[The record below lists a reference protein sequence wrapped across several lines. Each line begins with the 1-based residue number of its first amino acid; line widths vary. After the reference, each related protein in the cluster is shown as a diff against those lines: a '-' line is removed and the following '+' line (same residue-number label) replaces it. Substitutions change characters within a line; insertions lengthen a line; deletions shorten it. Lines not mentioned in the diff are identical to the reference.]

1 MSIIFTKIEAAP
13 IGENTYV
20 IKDESTG
27 KCAVIDPGCMTA
39 SINRFIYDGSGLK
52 YILLTHA
59 HWDHIAA
66 LNEYVS
72 KYPDARVV
80 ASFDEREMLIDSS
93 INHSARYTES
103 AISREA
109 DIYVSDNEELSLGN
123 SKLRFIAT
131 PGHTKGGMCILVD
144 DKLFSG
150 DTLFLRS
157 VGRTDLYGGSW
168 QDLKA
173 SIQDKLF
180 KLDGSTKVYPGH
192 GPSTTIELEMREN
205 PFV

>member
-39 SINRFIYDGSGLK
+39 SINRFIYDGSGLE

-109 DIYVSDNEELSLGN
+109 DIYVSDICMFYLLLKVALHIFG
-123 SKLRFIAT
+123 RFLFFLI
-131 PGHTKGGMCILVD
+131 D
-144 DKLFSG
+144 DM
-150 DTLFLRS
+150 DQILFLF
-157 VGRTDLYGGSW
+157 LYLHHN
-168 QDLKA
+168 QDL
-173 SIQDKLF
+173 
-180 KLDGSTKVYPGH
+180 T
-192 GPSTTIELEMREN
+192 N
-205 PFV
+205 PYI

>member
-39 SINRFIYDGSGLK
+39 SINRFIYDGSGLE

-109 DIYVSDNEELSLGN
+109 DIYVSDNEELSEIPSLDLSQPPDIQKAGCA
-123 SKLRFIAT
+123 SSLTISF
-131 PGHTKGGMCILVD
+131 LVEIHC
-144 DKLFSG
+144 FSG
-150 DTLFLRS
+150 
-157 VGRTDLYGGSW
+157 V
-168 QDLKA
+168 
-173 SIQDKLF
+173 
-180 KLDGSTKVYPGH
+180 
-192 GPSTTIELEMREN
+192 
-205 PFV
+205 

>member
-39 SINRFIYDGSGLK
+39 SINRFIYDGSGLE

-93 INHSARYTES
+93 INHSAQNPQYPEKPIYMCLTTRSFRSEIPSLDLSQPPDIQKAGCASSLT
-103 AISREA
+103 IS
-109 DIYVSDNEELSLGN
+109 
-123 SKLRFIAT
+123 F
-131 PGHTKGGMCILVD
+131 LVEIHC
-144 DKLFSG
+144 FSG
-150 DTLFLRS
+150 
-157 VGRTDLYGGSW
+157 
-168 QDLKA
+168 A
-173 SIQDKLF
+173 
-180 KLDGSTKVYPGH
+180 
-192 GPSTTIELEMREN
+192 
-205 PFV
+205 